1 MSPPVDTVPG
11 DEKLPQRAD
20 VVVVGGGIIGVSAAY
35 YLARKGRSVVLVEKG
50 HIAGE
55 QSSRNWG
62 WVRQQGRAMPEM
74 PLAMASMD
82 LWGNL
87 DAELGE
93 DTGFRRTGMTV
104 VTKDPAEVALWE
116 EMLEKKRAFQT
127 QGRIL
132 SAAEVRKM
140 LPDTTDQW
148 VAGLHSPLDGLA
160 EPSKAAPAIARG
172 ARRLGAV
179 IVQNCAVRGW
189 ETTGGAVSAV
199 ITEQGTIRTDA
210 VLCAGGAWTSML
222 LRHQGISLPQA
233 GVFASVC
240 RTEAAPDVTV
250 GTGGVGSPGFS
261 IRRRFDGGYSVA
273 MRGTGRVDITPQG
286 IRYAADFLP
295 LLIKRG
301 RGLSIRAGRS
311 FFEGPE
317 TFASWKTDS
326 VSPFERMRVLDPK
339 PDMKLIDK
347 TMAQFYAAYPA
358 MKGVRVAQAWGGLI
372 DSVPDA
378 VPVISAIDTVPG
390 CYVATGFSGHGFGLG
405 PAGGQLAAD
414 LVAGDA
420 PLVDPTPFRHGRFF
434 DGTRHEAT
442 VWV

>member
-1 MSPPVDTVPG
+1 MSPPVDTVLS
-11 DEKLPQRAD
+11 DETLPQRAD

-35 YLARKGRSVVLVEKG
+35 YLARKGHSVVLVEKG

-132 SAAEVRKM
+132 GAAELGKM
-140 LPDTTDQW
+140 LPGTTDQW
-148 VAGLHSPLDGLA
+148 LAGLHSPLDGLA
-160 EPSKAAPAIARG
+160 EPSKSAPAIARG
-172 ARRLGAV
+172 ARRLGAI

-189 ETTGGAVSAV
+189 ETSAGAVSAV
-199 ITEQGTIRTDA
+199 ITERGTIRTDA

-261 IRRRFDGGYSVA
+261 IRRRLDGGYSVA

-317 TFASWKTDS
+317 TFASWSNDGI
-326 VSPFERMRVLDPK
+326 SPFERMRVLDPK
-339 PDMKLIDK
+339 PDLKLIDE
-347 TMAQFYAAYPA
+347 TMAQFYAAYPV
-358 MKGVRVAQAWGGLI
+358 MKGVPVAQAWGGLI

-378 VPVISAIDTVPG
+378 VPVISAIDKAPG
-390 CYVATGFSGHGFGLG
+390 CYVASGFSGHGFGLG
-405 PAGGQLAAD
+405 PAGGRLAAD
-414 LVAGDA
+414 LVAGDV
-420 PLVDPTPFRHGRFF
+420 PLVDPTPFRYGRFF

>member
-1 MSPPVDTVPG
+1 MSPPVDIVASDG
-11 DEKLPQRAD
+11 KLPERAD
-20 VVVVGGGIIGVSAAY
+20 VAIVGGGIVGVSAAF
-35 YLARKGRSVVLVEKG
+35 YLARKGRKVVLLEKG
-50 HIAGE
+50 HIGGE

-74 PLAMASMD
+74 PLAMASQG
-82 LWGNL
+82 LWSTL

-104 VTKDPAEVALWE
+104 VTKDPVEVAQWE

-127 QGRIL
+127 RGRIL
-132 SAAEVRKM
+132 SAAEVRAM
-140 LPDTTDQW
+140 LPGTTNEW
-148 VAGLHSPLDGLA
+148 IAALHSPLDGLA
-160 EPSKAAPAIARG
+160 EPSKAAPALARG
-172 ARRLGAV
+172 AQRLGAV

-189 ETTGGAVSAV
+189 ETSGGAVSAV
-199 ITEQGTIRTDA
+199 ITEKGRVKTDA

-222 LRHQGISLPQA
+222 LRHQGIVLPQA
-233 GVFASVC
+233 GVFASVL
-240 RTEAAPDVTV
+240 RTEAAPMVAE

-261 IRRRFDGGYSVA
+261 FRRRDDGGYSVA

-301 RGLSIRAGRS
+301 KGLSIRAGRS

-317 TFASWKTDS
+317 TLKSWRNDT
-326 VSPFERMRVLDPK
+326 VSPFELLRVLDPA
-339 PDMKLIDK
+339 PDLKLVDK
-347 TMAQFYAAYPA
+347 TMAQFRDAYPA
-358 MKGVRVAQAWGGLI
+358 MRDVRIAQAWGGLI

-378 VPVISAIDTVPG
+378 VPVISAIDRMPG

-405 PAGGQLAAD
+405 PAGGRLAAD
-414 LVAGDA
+414 LVTGDT
-420 PLVDPTPFRHGRFF
+420 PLVDPAPFRYGRFF

>member
-1 MSPPVDTVPG
+1 MSPPVDSVPS
-11 DEKLPQRAD
+11 DERLPERAD
-20 VVVVGGGIIGVSAAY
+20 VVIVGGGIIGVSAAY
-35 YLARKGRSVVLVEKG
+35 YLARKGHSVVVVEKG
-50 HIAGE
+50 RIAGE

-62 WVRQQGRAMPEM
+62 WVRQQGRALPEM
-74 PLAMASMD
+74 PLAMASTD
-82 LWGNL
+82 LWGKL
-87 DAELGE
+87 DGELGE
-93 DTGFRRTGMTV
+93 ETGFRRTGMMV
-104 VTKDPAEVALWE
+104 VTRDPAEVANWE
-116 EMLEKKRAFQT
+116 DMLEQKRAFQT

-132 SAAEVRKM
+132 NAAELRTM
-140 LPDTTDQW
+140 LPGTTDQW
-148 VAGLHSPLDGLA
+148 VAGLYSPIDGVA

-189 ETTGGAVSAV
+189 ETSAGAVSAV
-199 ITEQGTIRTDA
+199 VTERGTIRTDA

-233 GVFASVC
+233 GVFASVL
-240 RTEAAPDVTV
+240 RTQAAPQVSE

-261 IRRRFDGGYSVA
+261 FRRRLDGGYSVA

-301 RGLSIRAGRS
+301 RGLSIRVGRS

-317 TFASWKTDS
+317 SLRKWRTDGI
-326 VSPFERMRVLDPK
+326 SPFEVTRVLDPV
-339 PDMKLIDK
+339 PDKKLIAK
-347 TMAQFYAAYPA
+347 TMGQFQAAFPA
-358 MKGVRVAQAWGGLI
+358 MKGVGIAETWGGLI
-372 DSVPDA
+372 DSMPDA
-378 VPVISAIDTVPG
+378 VPVISAIDKAPG

-405 PAGGQLAAD
+405 PAGGRLAAD
-414 LVAGDA
+414 LVTGDV
-420 PLVDPTPFRHGRFF
+420 PIVDPTPFRHGRFF
-434 DGTRHEAT
+434 DGTRHPAT